1 MVFDHDKLIVL
12 RITIKLKKRNF
23 VIKLGNEK
31 QR

>member
-12 RITIKLKKRNF
+12 RITIKFKKRNF
-23 VIKLGNEK
+23 VNKLGDEK